1 MKQIERFLF
10 IGLFAAL
17 MVSCTH
23 NEPVF
28 SGDLIFVEGMSAS
41 IRPECCQDTLGI
53 RAECRPS
60 MDQAIMGSTGAM
72 VHVGIIEGCNDSLF
86 VIDAAPKTGVSR
98 RELNEFLEAQR
109 DEEGRMPNIKIMQL
123 KDQRGVMDFVAKAKM
138 LVGAEYDFTF
148 LPDNGKYYCSE
159 LVYECYQRNGKPIFE
174 AAPMNFRNAD
184 GEFDAFWVELFERQ
198 GMEIPQGVLGTNP
211 NDLYHS
217 SLLVPV
223 Y

>member
-1 MKQIERFLF
+1 
-10 IGLFAAL
+10 

-28 SGDLIFVEGMSAS
+28 SGDLIFVEGISTS

-98 RELNEFLEAQR
+98 RELIEFLEAQR

-123 KDQRGVMDFVAKAKM
+123 KDQRGAMDFVAKAKM

-184 GEFDAFWVELFERQ
+184 GEFDAYWVELFERQ

>member
-1 MKQIERFLF
+1 
-10 IGLFAAL
+10 

-28 SGDLIFVEGMSAS
+28 SGDLIFVEGISTS

-123 KDQRGVMDFVAKAKM
+123 RDQRGAMDFVAKAKM

-184 GEFDAFWVELFERQ
+184 GEFDAYWVELFVRQ

>member
-1 MKQIERFLF
+1 
-10 IGLFAAL
+10 
-17 MVSCTH
+17 
-23 NEPVF
+23 
-28 SGDLIFVEGMSAS
+28 
-41 IRPECCQDTLGI
+41 
-53 RAECRPS
+53 

-98 RELNEFLEAQR
+98 RPLNEFLEAQC

-123 KDQRGVMDFVAKAKM
+123 KDQRGVMEFVAKAKE

-159 LVYECYQRNGKPIFE
+159 LVYECYQRDGKPIFE

-184 GEFDAFWVELFERQ
+184 GEFDAYWVELFERQ

-211 NDLYHS
+211 NDLCHS
-217 SLLVPV
+217 PLLIPI
-223 Y
+223 YE

>member
-1 MKQIERFLF
+1 
-10 IGLFAAL
+10 

-28 SGDLIFVEGMSAS
+28 SGDLIFVEGISTS
-41 IRPECCQDTLGI
+41 IRSECCQDTLGI

-72 VHVGIIEGCNDSLF
+72 VHVGIIEGSNDSLF

-123 KDQRGVMDFVAKAKM
+123 KDQRGALDFVAKAKM

-184 GEFDAFWVELFERQ
+184 GEFDAYWVELFERQ

>member
-1 MKQIERFLF
+1 
-10 IGLFAAL
+10 

-23 NEPVF
+23 NQPVF
-28 SGDLIFVEGMSAS
+28 SGDLIFVEGISTS

-72 VHVGIIEGCNDSLF
+72 VHVGIIEGRNDSLF

-123 KDQRGVMDFVAKAKM
+123 KDQRGAMDFVAKAKM

-184 GEFDAFWVELFERQ
+184 GEFDSYWVELFERQ

>member
-1 MKQIERFLF
+1 
-10 IGLFAAL
+10 

-28 SGDLIFVEGMSAS
+28 SGDLIFVEGISTS

-72 VHVGIIEGCNDSLF
+72 VHVGIIEGRNDSLF

-123 KDQRGVMDFVAKAKM
+123 KDQRGAMDFVAKAKM

-184 GEFDAFWVELFERQ
+184 GEFDSYWVELFERQ